1 MSIHL
6 LLPHLSTKVKLLME
20 LVAKLD
26 VDIKRV
32 PNNPGMFQ
40 ITNKIRMGITE
51 IDSVVSMEQ
60 AALSLIGLEE
70 SVT

>member
-1 MSIHL
+1 
-6 LLPHLSTKVKLLME
+6 ME

-70 SVT
+70 SVTW